1 MQATF
6 IFFEGYDTTIGSIEY
21 FISLELLA
29 EILES
34 LVPVTKLYFVIRIHQ
49 QLRMSWITH

>member
-1 MQATF
+1 MQAIF

-34 LVPVTKLYFVIRIHQ
+34 LVPVTKLYFVIREV
-49 QLRMSWITH
+49 